1 MPGLNTNMEKKD
13 KLTFNLHGYIPR
25 SSVNG
30 PGERF
35 VIFTQ
40 GCSRLCPGCNNIDA
54 LAHEPRMLM
63 TVDELYD
70 KAATTKGI
78 EGVTFS
84 GGEPLEQI
92 DACLELCRR
101 LRSETGLSMLVY
113 TGFNP
118 DEIKAMPL
126 GEEFLNTIDVLVA
139 GPFIKESKCKSGL
152 AGSNNQEIIFLTY
165 RYTMNDIEHPDDFEI
180 FVYPDGHVVMTG
192 ILPDGDVL

>member
-1 MPGLNTNMEKKD
+1 MGKKN

-54 LAHEPRMLM
+54 LPHEPHMLM

-70 KAATTKGI
+70 KVISTGGI

-101 LRSETGLSMLVY
+101 LRSGSGLSVLVY
-113 TGFNP
+113 SGYNP
-118 DEIKAMPL
+118 DEIRAMPL
-126 GEEFLNTIDVLVA
+126 GGELLNNIDVLVA
-139 GPFIKESKCKSGL
+139 GPFIEKLRCESGI
-152 AGSNNQEIIFLTY
+152 AGSSNQGIIFLTK
-165 RYTMNDIEHPDDFEI
+165 RYTMNDIEHQDDFEI
-180 FVYPDGHVVMTG
+180 FVYRDGHIVMTG
-192 ILPDGDVL
+192 ILPDGDIL